1 MALPVLYAAGAGA
14 KTALAVGGTA
24 ASGLLIR
31 NRIKKKAYFK
41 KPAIRNAGA
50 RANSIRDAYFTRN
63 RTPGTLS
70 DRLKSLK
77 NLSEHNSQSK
87 ESVKPS
93 ESVKSS
99 DKNDGYN
106 VRIKNYNIVRYNSS
120 YNRPYKKK
128 SYKKKSYKN
137 KYKKGGRK

>member
-77 NLSEHNSQSK
+77 NSSENNNQSK
-87 ESVKPS
+87 

-120 YNRPYKKK
+120 YNRSYKKK
-128 SYKKKSYKN
+128 PYKKKSYKN